1 MIICSNCNHQQQSG
15 STCENCGQLI
25 QEINHSEEQHA
36 QTPNENTHTD
46 KSNEVAATVTSQQ
59 AESTSNETLDNI
71 KKGLGSY
78 WKFFVELLKNPTK
91 SLQLHDKHL
100 GFSIVSVSLFV
111 LTLSLGYYFTL
122 NTAMGGIFGE
132 LEDMLGSFG
141 GYDYGYSGAGEFFN
155 IVLKMILVGA
165 IAFGISYGS
174 LLIIFKTAKL
184 ELNPKQLFIQF
195 SSLSIPFLVLNIVVI
210 LLGALSVGMLANSL
224 LGGTVQLYLSLVPAL
239 LVYDKLT
246 RHPQRIYYGV
256 GTAFLIGAINIL
268 INSLLLK
275 HIGLSTNLL

>member
-78 WKFFVELLKNPTK
+78 WNFFVEILKNPTK

>member
-36 QTPNENTHTD
+36 QAPNENTHTD

-100 GFSIVSVSLFV
+100 VFSIVSVSLFV